1 MIRLT
6 DKELNWLGQRGTGG
20 DLRDYDEDDVLTTM
34 DMLPLAVAELRERR
48 AQDLTGE
55 GQAALEW
62 LNDEVRYMIEDGE
75 KDDRWRKSAARAL
88 SALSKLLTRG
98 NR

>member
-1 MIRLT
+1 MDRLT
-6 DKELNWLGQRGTGG
+6 DEELNWLGQRGTGG

-34 DMLPLAVAELRERR
+34 DMLPLVVAELRERR
-48 AQDLTGE
+48 AQDLTVE

-62 LNDEVRYMIEDGE
+62 LNDKVRYMIEDGE
-75 KDDRWRKSAARAL
+75 KDERWRKSAARAI
-88 SALSKLLTRG
+88 ATLSKLLTRG